1 MDGESFGLRTH
12 AVTMK
17 LIPALTS
24 RLPNGPLDM
33 KNPILKTYQWEVIL
47 VHAGAL
53 LKLPKCFHSFKIQSL
68 ES

>member
-24 RLPNGPLDM
+24 RLPNDPLDM
-33 KNPILKTYQWEVIL
+33 KNPILKTYQVFN
-47 VHAGAL
+47 
-53 LKLPKCFHSFKIQSL
+53 LPGSYPGSCWGTSKVA
-68 ES
+68 